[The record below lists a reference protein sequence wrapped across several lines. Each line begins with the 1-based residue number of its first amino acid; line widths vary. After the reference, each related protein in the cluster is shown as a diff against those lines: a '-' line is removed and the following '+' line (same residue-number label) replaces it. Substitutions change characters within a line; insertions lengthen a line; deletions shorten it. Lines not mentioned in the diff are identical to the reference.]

1 MLVRMNIG
9 AYEGKIRDVRNEE
22 ARQMIA
28 DGRATDLRVEDGSVP
43 APAPAEPLEQP
54 AAAAVPDGPKV
65 PKVPKVAKAK
75 PPKKRKR

>member
-9 AYEGKIRDVRNEE
+9 AYEGKVRDVRNEE

-43 APAPAEPLEQP
+43 APAPAELEQP
-54 AAAAVPDGPKV
+54 AAAPIPVPEAPKGTKRDQRV
-65 PKVPKVAKAK
+65 PK